1 MKKVLVISGHT
12 DLATSV
18 ANKTILDTIGQY
30 LPETEIVKLDTLYPD
45 ILKFKFQL
53 SLNHRFFFQIPL
65 PALNDLPNVK
75 KQVVRHMTTARARF
89 IWITGIACDGN
100 TGFTHPVAAAPQ
112 SIFTIQISTKK
123 QKPIRE
129 TKSMISFSILLYAL
143 VNSQN
148 KTTTRISMLPTL
160 IGMWNSICSAMA
172 PPKISA
178 IAVAMAA
185 ATAVTRITFFN
196 VLFM

>member
-1 MKKVLVISGHT
+1 MISECKNRLCG
-12 DLATSV
+12 
-18 ANKTILDTIGQY
+18 
-30 LPETEIVKLDTLYPD
+30 
-45 ILKFKFQL
+45 
-53 SLNHRFFFQIPL
+53 
-65 PALNDLPNVK
+65 
-75 KQVVRHMTTARARF
+75 MTTAPSTLM
-89 IWITGIACDGN
+89 ITGIACDGN
-100 TGFTHPVAAAPQ
+100 TGFTHPVAATPQ
-112 SIFTIQISTKK
+112 SIFTIQISIKK

-185 ATAVTRITFFN
+185 ATAVARITFFN
-196 VLFM
+196 TLFM

>member
-1 MKKVLVISGHT
+1 
-12 DLATSV
+12 
-18 ANKTILDTIGQY
+18 
-30 LPETEIVKLDTLYPD
+30 
-45 ILKFKFQL
+45 
-53 SLNHRFFFQIPL
+53 
-65 PALNDLPNVK
+65 
-75 KQVVRHMTTARARF
+75 
-89 IWITGIACDGN
+89 
-100 TGFTHPVAAAPQ
+100 
-112 SIFTIQISTKK
+112 
-123 QKPIRE
+123 
-129 TKSMISFSILLYAL
+129 MISFSILLYAL